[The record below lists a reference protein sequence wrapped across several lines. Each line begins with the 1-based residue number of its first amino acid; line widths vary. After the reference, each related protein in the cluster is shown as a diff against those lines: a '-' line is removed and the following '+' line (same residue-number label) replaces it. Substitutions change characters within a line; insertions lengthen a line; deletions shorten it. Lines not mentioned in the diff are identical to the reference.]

1 VSRTADAIAPVQP
14 MEVEAEAQME
24 PGMSEFA
31 RKMNGY
37 SGDVGGVGENLRQMP
52 VATSSSRAIE

>member
-1 VSRTADAIAPVQP
+1 